1 MVLMLVEQSNALSIE
16 SRISNLHEHSK
27 QARGGKSFDRKS
39 NGLGGGG
46 KSAIPHPARPCANR
60 TFGKKEFRSRRI
72 IKVPCSAFNLAGR
85 PVTVC
90 LMVWMIYREL
100 TLILF

>member
-1 MVLMLVEQSNALSIE
+1 MLVEQSNALSIE

-46 KSAIPHPARPCANR
+46 KSAIPHPPPPCAHP
-60 TFGKKEFRSRRI
+60 TFGKK
-72 IKVPCSAFNLAGR
+72 KVPSPPLIKKPCRAFKLAGR
-85 PVTVC
+85 PVTGRFFGWV
-90 LMVWMIYREL
+90 IYPEL
-100 TLILF
+100 TFVPFYVD